1 MKRFVFLLLASL
13 LVLSILS
20 SCRPPELEGAYVDF
34 NAGRFD
40 SALENAE
47 KAVKLYPSNPEAWY
61 MLGRL
66 YGKKDQF
73 KEMVNA
79 FDKSLEIDTQL
90 EAKIKEEKNY
100 YFQTVFN
107 KGVGS
112 YNKYVKEEDIKSEKA
127 QKILA
132 GSLDNFLDAKT
143 IRRDYSVSKLIAR
156 AYTLLEKKEEAVSE
170 YNEMTNA
177 YPDSAYPWLELG
189 KGCFFADDYKNA
201 VPNFEKCL
209 EKDAGNI
216 EAISF
221 ISQAYDKL
229 EDTENAIKAY
239 EKAIEL
245 NKTEPAFPFN
255 LGLIYNRMANKE
267 GLNEDI
273 KKGYLQKIADNFA
286 IVVEIDPEQKIGYE
300 MKSYAE
306 IQLKKNEDAIKTI
319 NTALEHFPNES
330 SLWFNLGVALT
341 NNGDK
346 IEGKKA
352 FDKAEELG
360 YE

>member
-1 MKRFVFLLLASL
+1 MKRLVFLLLTG
-13 LVLSILS
+13 LVVMSMLS

-66 YGKKDQF
+66 YGKKDRF
-73 KEMVNA
+73 GEMNES
-79 FDKSLEIDTQL
+79 FDKSLGAGTQF
-90 EAKIKEEKNY
+90 ETKIKEEKNY

-112 YNKYVKEEDIKSEKA
+112 FNNYVKQEDSKSEKA

-132 GSLDNFLDAKT
+132 SALEDFLSAKT
-143 IRRDYSVSKLIAR
+143 IRPDYQASNLIAR
-156 AYTLLEKKEEAVSE
+156 SYALLEKKEEAAAE
-170 YNEMTNA
+170 YKEMTKA
-177 YPDSAYPWLELG
+177 YPDSAQPWLEMG
-189 KGCFFADDYKNA
+189 KVYFFAEDYKNS
-201 VPNFEKCL
+201 VPNFEKAL
-209 EKDAGNI
+209 EKDAVNV

-221 ISQAYDKL
+221 LSQAYDKL
-229 EDTENAIKAY
+229 EDTDNAIKAY
-239 EKAIEL
+239 EKAIQL
-245 NKTEPAFPFN
+245 NKEEPAFPFN
-255 LGLIYNRMANKE
+255 LGLIYNRLANKE
-267 GLNEDI
+267 DI
-273 KKGYLQKIADNFA
+273 DEETKNAHLQKIVDNFGLV
-286 IVVEIDPEQKIGYE
+286 IEIDPEQKVGYE

-306 IQLKKNEDAIKTI
+306 IQLKKNEDAVKTI
-319 NTALEHFPNES
+319 NGALERFPNES

-341 NNGDK
+341 NDGKTD
-346 IEGKKA
+346 EGKKA
-352 FDKAEELG
+352 FDKAKELG